1 LTIIYKYYTLHYT
14 IIVSTLTKIHHWEI
28 DQMDKE
34 NVHIFS
40 AGTPCIDDAEFEV
53 VERKGIGHP
62 DTLCDTIAEKVSQA
76 YAQYSLERYGII
88 LRHMVDKIALSGGAA
103 KVKFGGGEMN
113 EPIRLYL
120 NCRFTRR
127 YQEETIPYLEI
138 VKSTVYNHL
147 KAVLPLLDLDRWLM
161 IVDNTHF
168 SPGPG
173 VVYEAD
179 GSTQNERQFFF
190 EIPQKEFAI
199 FHDNSLR
206 ANDTSTAVAY
216 SPLSTTEKIVILIET
231 TLNGSEFKKR
241 HPYVGTD
248 IKVMAR
254 RIKKRIAITVCIPF
268 VAIYTPTKEF
278 YTEKLRLLQDVI
290 RQLVISSFGQLDVTV
305 SLNTRDNPS
314 KSDYYL
320 TLTGSAIESG
330 DEGVV
335 GRGNR
340 YNGVIPFT
348 RHMSM
353 EACCGKNP
361 VYHVGKVYTAICS
374 LISEEIFKLIGIEV
388 YVYLTSQMGRSL
400 SDPWLAC
407 VEVCGGNVTSVQR
420 QMIEAIIESNLASA
434 NEVTKKIVNGEL
446 NLY

>member
-1 LTIIYKYYTLHYT
+1 
-14 IIVSTLTKIHHWEI
+14 
-28 DQMDKE
+28 M
-34 NVHIFS
+34 
-40 AGTPCIDDAEFEV
+40 
-53 VERKGIGHP
+53 
-62 DTLCDTIAEKVSQA
+62 IAEKVSQA
-76 YAQYSLERYGII
+76 YSQYCQKRYGTI

-103 KVKFGGGEMN
+103 KVKFGGGEMQK
-113 EPIRLYL
+113 PTRLYL
-120 NCRFTRR
+120 NCRFTRTW
-127 YQEETIPYLEI
+127 QQETIPYFEI
-138 VKSTVYNHL
+138 VKETVYKHFGD
-147 KAVLPLLDLDRWLM
+147 VMPLLNLDKWLM

-168 SPGPG
+168 APGPG

-190 EIPQKEFAI
+190 EIPQKELAV

-206 ANDTSTAVAY
+206 SNDTSTAVAY
-216 SPLSTTEKIVILIET
+216 SPLSATEQIVILVET
-231 TLNGSEFKKR
+231 TLNGKEFKKL

-254 RIKKRIAITVCIPF
+254 RMKKRIDITVCIPF
-268 VAIYTPTKEF
+268 VAAHTPSKDF
-278 YTEKLRLLQDVI
+278 YFEKLNFLEGI
-290 RQLVISSFGQLDVTV
+290 IKQLVAAHFGQFDVTV
-305 SLNTRDNPS
+305 SLNTRDNPA

-361 VYHVGKVYTAICS
+361 VYHVGKLYTAICF
-374 LISEEIFKLIGIEV
+374 LISEEIHRFVGLET
-388 YVYLTSQMGRSL
+388 YVYLTSQRGRSL
-400 SDPWLAC
+400 SDPWSAC
-407 VEVCGGNVTSVQR
+407 VEVCGGDATSAQR
-420 QMIEAIIESNLASA
+420 QMIEAIVERNLANA
-434 NEVTKKIVNGEL
+434 NETTQKIVRGEL
-446 NLY
+446 NLF

>member
-1 LTIIYKYYTLHYT
+1 
-14 IIVSTLTKIHHWEI
+14 
-28 DQMDKE
+28 MDKQ
-34 NVHIFS
+34 NVLVYS
-40 AGTPCIDDAEFEV
+40 SGTQSIDNTEFEI

-62 DTLCDTIAEKVSQA
+62 DTLCDTIAEKVSQT
-76 YAQYSLERYGII
+76 YSQYCLKHYGII

-103 KVKFGGGEMN
+103 KVKFGGGEMQT
-113 EPIRLYL
+113 PIRLYL
-120 NCRFTRR
+120 NCRFTRT
-127 YQEETIPYLEI
+127 YQQETIPYLEI
-138 VKSTVYNHL
+138 VKETVYKHL
-147 KAVLPLLDLDRWLM
+147 GNVLPLLDLNQWLM

-168 SPGPG
+168 APGPG

-179 GSTQNERQFFF
+179 GSTPNERQFFF
-190 EIPQKEFAI
+190 EIPQKEFAV

-206 ANDTSTAVAY
+206 SNDTSTAVAY
-216 SPLSTTEKIVILIET
+216 SPLSATEKIVILIET
-231 TLNGSEFKKR
+231 TLNGEEFKKL

-254 RIKKRIAITVCIPF
+254 RMKKRMDITICVPF
-268 VAIYTPTKEF
+268 VATHTPSKEF
-278 YTEKLRLLQDVI
+278 YFEKLKYLEDFI
-290 RQLVISSFGQLDVTV
+290 KQLVVSKFEQFNVSI

-361 VYHVGKVYTAICS
+361 VYHVGKLYTAICS
-374 LISEEIFKLIGIEV
+374 LISEEIFNIVGLET

-400 SDPWLAC
+400 SDPWSAC
-407 VEVCGGNVTSVQR
+407 IEVCGGNATPMQR
-420 QMIEAIIESNLASA
+420 QLIEVIIEHNLAKI
-434 NEVTKKIVNGEL
+434 NETTQKIVNGEL
-446 NLY
+446 DLF

>member
-1 LTIIYKYYTLHYT
+1 
-14 IIVSTLTKIHHWEI
+14 
-28 DQMDKE
+28 MNKE
-34 NVHIFS
+34 NMLVYS
-40 AGTPCIDDAEFEV
+40 SGTPSIDNTEFEV
-53 VERKGIGHP
+53 VERKGVGHP

-76 YAQYSLERYGII
+76 YSQYCLKKYGII
-88 LRHMVDKIALSGGAA
+88 LRHMVDKIALSGGSA
-103 KVKFGGGEMN
+103 KVKFGGGEMIK
-113 EPIRLYL
+113 PIRLYL
-120 NCRFTRR
+120 NCRFTRS
-127 YQEETIPYLEI
+127 YQQETIPYLEI
-138 VKSTVYNHL
+138 VKDTVYKHL
-147 KAVLPLLDLDRWLM
+147 GSVLPLLDMDQWLM

-168 SPGPG
+168 APGPG

-190 EIPQKEFAI
+190 EIPKKEFAV

-206 ANDTSTAVAY
+206 SNDTSTAVAY
-216 SPLSTTEKIVILIET
+216 SPLSSTEQIVILVET
-231 TLNGSEFKKR
+231 TLNSVEFKKT

-254 RIKKRIAITVCIPF
+254 RIKKRLDITVCVPF
-268 VAIYTPTKEF
+268 VAMHTPNKEF
-278 YTEKLRLLQDVI
+278 YAEKVKLLGEI
-290 RQLVISSFGQLDVTV
+290 IKQLVVSKFGQYETTV
-305 SLNTRDNPS
+305 FLNTRDDPS

-340 YNGVIPFT
+340 YNGVISFT

-361 VYHVGKVYTAICS
+361 VYHVGKIYTAICS
-374 LISEEIFKLIGIEV
+374 LISDEIFKIVGLET

-400 SDPWLAC
+400 SDPWSAC
-407 VEVCGGNVTSVQR
+407 IEVCGGTANPSQR
-420 QMIEAIIESNLASA
+420 QMIEAIVEKNLANA
-434 NEVTKKIVNGEL
+434 NETTQKIVKGEL

>member
-1 LTIIYKYYTLHYT
+1 MKR
-14 IIVSTLTKIHHWEI
+14 
-28 DQMDKE
+28 E
-34 NVHIFS
+34 NLLVYS
-40 AGTPCIDDAEFEV
+40 SGTPRIDDTEFEV

-76 YAQYSLERYGII
+76 YSQYCLKMYGIV
-88 LRHMVDKIALSGGAA
+88 LRHMVDKIALSGGTA
-103 KVKFGGGEMN
+103 KVKFGGGEMVK
-113 EPIRLYL
+113 PIRLYL
-120 NCRFTRR
+120 NCRFTRS
-127 YQEETIPYLEI
+127 YQGEAIPYMEI
-138 VKSTVYNHL
+138 VKETVYRHFGE
-147 KAVLPLLDLDRWLM
+147 VLPLLDLEQWLM

-168 SPGPG
+168 APGPG
-173 VVYEAD
+173 VVYDTD
-179 GSTQNERQFFF
+179 GSTKNERRFFF
-190 EIPQKEFAI
+190 EVPEKEFAA

-206 ANDTSTAVAY
+206 SNDTSTAVAY
-216 SPLSTTEKIVILIET
+216 SPLSVTERIVILVET
-231 TLNGSEFKKR
+231 TLNSGGFKSV

-254 RIKKRIAITVCIPF
+254 RIKKRIDITVCIPF
-268 VAIYTPTKEF
+268 IALHTPNKEF
-278 YTEKLRLLQDVI
+278 YFEKIELLTEAIEKLV
-290 RQLVISSFGQLDVTV
+290 VANFGGYDVTV

-340 YNGVIPFT
+340 YNGVIPFN

-374 LISEEIFKLIGIEV
+374 LISAEIFSVLRLET

-400 SDPWLAC
+400 SDPWSAC
-407 VEVCGGNVTSVQR
+407 VEVCGGSAEPHQH
-420 QMIEAIIESNLASA
+420 QMIEGIIEKNLANA
-434 NEVTKKIVNGEL
+434 TEITRRIVNGSL

>member
-1 LTIIYKYYTLHYT
+1 
-14 IIVSTLTKIHHWEI
+14 
-28 DQMDKE
+28 
-34 NVHIFS
+34 
-40 AGTPCIDDAEFEV
+40 
-53 VERKGIGHP
+53 
-62 DTLCDTIAEKVSQA
+62 
-76 YAQYSLERYGII
+76 
-88 LRHMVDKIALSGGAA
+88 MVDKIALSGGMT
-103 KVKFGGGEMN
+103 KVRFGCGEMQK
-113 EPIRLYL
+113 PIRLYL
-120 NCRFTRR
+120 NCRFTRT
-127 YQEETIPYLEI
+127 YQQEAIPYLEI
-138 VKSTVYNHL
+138 VKDTVYKHFGD
-147 KAVLPLLDLDRWLM
+147 VLPLLDLDQWLM

-168 SPGPG
+168 APDPG

-206 ANDTSTAVAY
+206 SNDTSTAVAY
-216 SPLSTTEKIVILIET
+216 SPLSATEKIVMLVET
-231 TLNGSEFKKR
+231 TLNGKEFKKL

-254 RIKKRIAITVCIPF
+254 RIKKRIDITVCVPF
-268 VAIYTPTKEF
+268 IASFTPNEGF
-278 YTEKLRLLQDVI
+278 YAEKLDFLRDFI
-290 RQLVISSFGQLDVTV
+290 KQLVISQFGQFDVAV

-340 YNGVIPFT
+340 YNGVIPFN
-348 RHMSM
+348 RHMSL

-361 VYHVGKVYTAICS
+361 VYHVGKIYTAICS
-374 LISEEIFKLIGIEV
+374 LISEDIFRLTGLET

-400 SDPWLAC
+400 SDPWSAC
-407 VEVCGGNVTSVQR
+407 VEVCGGEATSSQR
-420 QMIEAIIESNLASA
+420 QMIEEIIEQNLANA
-434 NEVTKKIVNGEL
+434 NETTQKIVRGEI

>member
-1 LTIIYKYYTLHYT
+1 
-14 IIVSTLTKIHHWEI
+14 
-28 DQMDKE
+28 MDKA
-34 NVHIFS
+34 NLLVYS
-40 AGTPCIDDAEFEV
+40 SGTPSIDDTEFEI

-62 DTLCDTIAEKVSQA
+62 DTLCDMIAEKISQA
-76 YAQYSLERYGII
+76 YSQYCLKHYGII

-103 KVKFGGGEMN
+103 KVKFGGGEMQK
-113 EPIRLYL
+113 PIRLYL
-120 NCRFTRR
+120 NCRLTRT
-127 YQEETIPYLEI
+127 YLQETVPYFEI
-138 VKSTVYNHL
+138 VKETVYRHF
-147 KAVLPLLDLDRWLM
+147 ADVLPLLDLNQWLT

-168 SPGPG
+168 TPGPG
-173 VVYEAD
+173 IVYEAD

-190 EIPQKEFAI
+190 EIPKKEFLI

-206 ANDTSTAVAY
+206 SNDTSTAVAY
-216 SPLSTTEKIVILIET
+216 SPLSATEKIVMLVET
-231 TLNGSEFKKR
+231 TLNGDRFKR
-241 HPYVGTD
+241 LHPYVGTD

-254 RIKKRIAITVCIPF
+254 RMKKRMDITVCIPF
-268 VAIYTPTKEF
+268 VAAYTPSKEF
-278 YTEKLRLLQDVI
+278 YFEKLRSLEDLI
-290 RQLVISSFGQLDVTV
+290 RRLVISRFEQFNVTV

-330 DEGVV
+330 DEGAV

-361 VYHVGKVYTAICS
+361 VYHVGKLYAAICS
-374 LISEEIFKLIGIEV
+374 LISNEIFSLVGLET

-400 SDPWLAC
+400 SDPWSAC
-407 VEVCGGNVTSVQR
+407 VEVCGGDATPAHR
-420 QMIEAIIESNLASA
+420 QMIEAVVERNLANA
-434 NEVTKKIVNGEL
+434 NETTQKIVEGKL
-446 NLY
+446 NLF

>member
-1 LTIIYKYYTLHYT
+1 MEKSNLL
-14 IIVSTLTKIHHWEI
+14 
-28 DQMDKE
+28 
-34 NVHIFS
+34 VHAS
-40 AGTPCIDDAEFEV
+40 GRPLIDDSEYEI

-62 DTLCDTIAEKVSQA
+62 DTLCDTLAEKISQA
-76 YAQYSLERYGII
+76 YSQYCLSHYGLI
-88 LRHMVDKIALSGGAA
+88 LRHMVDKIALSGGAT
-103 KVKFGGGEMN
+103 KVKFGGGEMQK
-113 EPIRLYL
+113 PIRLYL
-120 NCRFTRR
+120 NCRFTRTF
-127 YQEETIPYLEI
+127 QQETIPYLEI
-138 VKSTVYNHL
+138 VRDTVYKHFGE
-147 KAVLPLLDLDRWLM
+147 VLPLLDLDQWLM

-168 SPGPG
+168 APGPG

-190 EIPQKEFAI
+190 EIPQKEFAV

-206 ANDTSTAVAY
+206 SNDTSTTVSY
-216 SPLSTTEKIVILIET
+216 SPLSVTEKMVMLVET
-231 TLNGSEFKKR
+231 TLNGKEFKKL
-241 HPYVGTD
+241 HPFVGSD

-254 RIKKRIAITVCIPF
+254 RIKKQVDITVCIPF
-268 VAIYTPTKEF
+268 IAVYTPNKEL
-278 YTEKLRLLQDVI
+278 YAEKLEFLARWI
-290 RQLVISSFGQLDVTV
+290 KQLITAQFDQYEVSI
-305 SLNTRDNPS
+305 SLNTRDNPA

-340 YNGVIPFT
+340 YNGVISFT

-361 VYHVGKVYTAICS
+361 VYHVGKIYTAIGS
-374 LISEEIFKLIGIEV
+374 LISQEIFDLIGLET

-400 SDPWLAC
+400 SDPWSVY
-407 VEVCGGNVTSVQR
+407 VEICSAKVTPSQQQFVEEIVGR
-420 QMIEAIIESNLASA
+420 NFAKA
-434 NEVTKKIVNGEL
+434 NETTQKIVKGEL

>member
-1 LTIIYKYYTLHYT
+1 
-14 IIVSTLTKIHHWEI
+14 
-28 DQMDKE
+28 MNKE
-34 NVHIFS
+34 NLLVYS
-40 AGTPCIDDAEFEV
+40 SGTPRIDNTEFEV

-76 YAQYSLERYGII
+76 YSQYCLEHYGVI
-88 LRHMVDKIALSGGAA
+88 LRHMVDKMALSGGAS
-103 KVKFGGGEMN
+103 KVKFGGGEMQK
-113 EPIRLYL
+113 PIRLYL
-120 NCRFTRR
+120 NCRFTRNH
-127 YQEETIPYLEI
+127 QKETIPYLEI
-138 VKSTVYNHL
+138 VKQVVYEHFRN
-147 KAVLPLLDLDRWLM
+147 VLPLLDLDRWLT

-168 SPGPG
+168 APGPG

-190 EIPQKEFAI
+190 EVPQKELTV

-206 ANDTSTAVAY
+206 SNDTSTAVAY
-216 SPLSTTEKIVILIET
+216 SPLSITEKIVMLIET
-231 TLNGSEFKKR
+231 TLNGAEFKKL

-248 IKVMAR
+248 IKVMVR
-254 RIKKRIAITVCIPF
+254 RMRKQLGITVCIPF
-268 VAIYTPTKEF
+268 VATHTPNKEF
-278 YTEKLRLLQDVI
+278 YFEKLRLLENLI
-290 RQLVISSFGQLDVTV
+290 KQLVTSKFAQFDVTV
-305 SLNTRDNPS
+305 SLNTRDNPN

-340 YNGVIPFT
+340 YNGIIPFI

-361 VYHVGKVYTAICS
+361 VYHVGKVYTALCS
-374 LISEEIFKLIGIEV
+374 LISEDIFKLVGLET

-400 SDPWLAC
+400 SDPWSAC
-407 VEVCGGNVTSVQR
+407 VEVCGGDATSMQH
-420 QMIEAIIESNLASA
+420 QMIEEIIERNLAKT
-434 NEVTKKIVNGEL
+434 NEVTQRIVRGEL